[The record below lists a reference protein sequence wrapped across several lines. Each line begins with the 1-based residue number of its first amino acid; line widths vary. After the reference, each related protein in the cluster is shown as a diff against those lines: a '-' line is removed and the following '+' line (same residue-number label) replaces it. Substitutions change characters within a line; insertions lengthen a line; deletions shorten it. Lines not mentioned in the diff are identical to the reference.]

1 MSKLY
6 CFYLIKDKK
15 MTKEEVQYLLDHK
28 ELNDQL
34 SPVLYAITDKKELAK
49 EFKDQRDMDQFF
61 LHKNSDL
68 DKDEIIDFMNNQHG
82 RVLKAF
88 EYKRLIKDTK
98 KDNRWDYD
106 TIRIVST
113 YQERQSVYDKS
124 DASLLG
130 IPEEINI
137 SFPFKFANKY
147 SEALSDLEVDTIW
160 KLRSFSIEQS
170 EEFVEAMQTGL
181 VDEEDYYDQPV
192 IPDALIDEVEIFV
205 YMYGHTFKSK

>member
-1 MSKLY
+1 
-6 CFYLIKDKK
+6 

-147 SEALSDLEVDTIW
+147 SEALSNLEVDTIW

-170 EEFVEAMQTGL
+170 EEFVEAMQSGL

>member
-1 MSKLY
+1 MPKLY

-15 MTKEEVQYLLDHK
+15 ITKEEVQYLLDHLDHK

-68 DKDEIIDFMNNQHG
+68 DKDEIIDFINNQYG
-82 RVLKAF
+82 RVLEAF

-130 IPEEINI
+130 IPEEVNI

-147 SEALSDLEVDTIW
+147 SEALSNLEVDTIW
-160 KLRSFSIEQS
+160 RLRSFSIEQS
-170 EEFVEAMQTGL
+170 EEFE
-181 VDEEDYYDQPV
+181 DEEDYYDQPA

>member
-1 MSKLY
+1 
-6 CFYLIKDKK
+6 

-147 SEALSDLEVDTIW
+147 SEALSALEVDTIW

-170 EEFVEAMQTGL
+170 EEFVEAMQSGL

>member
-1 MSKLY
+1 
-6 CFYLIKDKK
+6 

>member
-1 MSKLY
+1 
-6 CFYLIKDKK
+6 
-15 MTKEEVQYLLDHK
+15 
-28 ELNDQL
+28 
-34 SPVLYAITDKKELAK
+34 
-49 EFKDQRDMDQFF
+49 MDQFF

-130 IPEEINI
+130 IPEEVNI

-147 SEALSDLEVDTIW
+147 SEALSNLEVDTIW

-170 EEFVEAMQTGL
+170 EEFVEAMQSGL